1 MAVLAVLGVAVY
13 SGGQKL
19 CREMALLLSAAPGW
33 IEKLDV
39 WLTAVCHSMEEI
51 LCLKSNVLVF
61 LMRRMLRG
69 LLTVV
74 TDGAV
79 PYLWTFPADV
89 KAGNWMQCMFA
100 ASFGIYRALSSGDG
114 CMEGQ
119 NGEIHVL

>member
-1 MAVLAVLGVAVY
+1 
-13 SGGQKL
+13 
-19 CREMALLLSAAPGW
+19 MALLLSAAPGW

-79 PYLWTFPADV
+79 PYLMSNSLLML
-89 KAGNWMQCMFA
+89 KLGIGMQCMFA